1 MFKISKR
8 TFLGPFLLLSVIAA
22 GYSAYWYYAAGK
34 AKEKFSNVVKVCL
47 TQGHFFAFSDV
58 ILDGFP
64 HLVRLKIKNPSL
76 RTALKQLRW
85 EGSEAIIE
93 MQPWDFWKYR
103 ITLPGTHRF
112 DISRSGFG
120 APLTYEPNET
130 SILVRFFTNGRLAG
144 SSVVVET
151 SRLFKGAKDLLAS
164 AGRMQLN
171 LAQPETR
178 EIGVGKTWVSIF
190 SQVENLEVPEGQKV
204 QIGGKTQQL
213 QFVADFRNASLSA
226 FTHEALQKW
235 QTAGGLVDISWFDI
249 MSAPLFLRGRGS
261 VGLDP
266 QLRPV
271 VSITSDIRG
280 FSETLSALEQS
291 KIVAPDAAAA
301 MRVAL
306 TVLAKTSPKDGE
318 KILSV
323 PLTTRNGE
331 LRIGPLKLLKLKPIN
346 LPSRLD

>member
-1 MFKISKR
+1 MFKIKSR
-8 TFLGPFLLLSVIAA
+8 TFLGPLLLLSMIAA

-47 TQGHFFAFSDV
+47 TQGHFFSFSDV

-64 HLVRLKIKNPSL
+64 HLVRLTIKNPSL
-76 RTALKQLRW
+76 RTALKQVRW

-120 APLTYEPNET
+120 VPLTYEPKET
-130 SILVRFFTNGRLAG
+130 SVLVRFFTNGRLAG
-144 SSVVVET
+144 SSVDIQT
-151 SRLFKGAKDLLAS
+151 SRVFKGEKNLLAS
-164 AGRMQLN
+164 AGRWQLN
-171 LAQPETR
+171 LAQPETS
-178 EIGVGKTWVSIF
+178 EMGAGKTWVSIS
-190 SQVENLEVPEGQKV
+190 SQVENLEVPEGQRMR
-204 QIGGKTQQL
+204 IGGKTHQL
-213 QFVADFRNASLSA
+213 QFVADVKNASLNA

-235 QTAGGLVDISWFDI
+235 QTAGGLLDISWFDI
-249 MSAPLFLRGRGS
+249 VSAPLVLRGRGS
-261 VGLDP
+261 AGLDP

-280 FSETLSALEQS
+280 FSETLSALEKS
-291 KIVAPDAAAA
+291 KIVAPPAAAA

-306 TVLAKTSPKDGE
+306 TVLAKTSPEDGE
-318 KILSV
+318 KVLSV
-323 PLTTRNGE
+323 PFTTRNGE
-331 LRIGPLKLLKLKPIN
+331 LWIGPFKLLKLKPIN
-346 LPSRLD
+346 LPSRSD

>member
-1 MFKISKR
+1 MFKISNR

-76 RTALKQLRW
+76 RTALKQVRW

-120 APLTYEPNET
+120 VPLTYEPNET

-144 SSVVVET
+144 SRIDVET
-151 SRLFKGAKDLLAS
+151 SRLFNGAKDLLAS

-171 LAQPETR
+171 LTQPETR
-178 EIGVGKTWVSIF
+178 EIGVGKTWVSLF

-204 QIGGKTQQL
+204 QIGGKTRQI

-291 KIVAPDAAAA
+291 KIVEPDAAAA

-331 LRIGPLKLLKLKPIN
+331 LRIGPFKLLKLKPIK
-346 LPSRLD
+346 LPSRSD